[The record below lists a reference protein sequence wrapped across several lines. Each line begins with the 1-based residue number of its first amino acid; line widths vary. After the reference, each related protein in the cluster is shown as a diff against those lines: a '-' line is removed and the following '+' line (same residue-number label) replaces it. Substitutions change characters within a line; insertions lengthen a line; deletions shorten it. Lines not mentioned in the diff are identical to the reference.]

1 MCTNKH
7 VDKRTKMNNALT
19 KNIGKGFIRLMWLG
33 ALATWVVYGIY
44 IYNFAPGQW
53 FKPSPNPADWGVFG
67 DYVGGLLNP
76 LFSFLA
82 FIGVI
87 ITVLLQA
94 KQLEVIR
101 EQANF
106 EEIQR
111 VMSTLSARI
120 DGLLSSSPTAPKEQY
135 RNMASPPKSVYELI
149 SALGTWRLNA
159 QASDGTDWERWAL
172 TEDHLVKLQQTI
184 HGELTAIC
192 LEFEA
197 LAWTL
202 NQYSAA
208 GGSEMVMKFYR
219 YRHRAVLA
227 WLDSMS
233 LIDEHGQIQVF
244 FKPKE
249 SYQYMSSNPAQR

>member
-1 MCTNKH
+1 MNK
-7 VDKRTKMNNALT
+7 VLT
-19 KNIGKGFIRLMWLG
+19 SDIGKGLIKLMWIG
-33 ALATWVVYGIY
+33 ALATWVVYGFY
-44 IYNFAPGQW
+44 IYNFGPGQW

-87 ITVLLQA
+87 ITVVLQA
-94 KQLEVIR
+94 KQLDVVR

-111 VMSTLSARI
+111 VLSTLSSRI
-120 DGLLSSSPTAPKEQY
+120 DGLLASAPSAPAEAY
-135 RNMASPPKSVYELI
+135 HGLITPPKSVFELV
-149 SALGTWRLNA
+149 SALGTWHLNK
-159 QASDGTDWERWAL
+159 QPLGKTDWERWAL
-172 TEDHLVKLQQTI
+172 TDDHLRRLKQTI
-184 HGELTAIC
+184 NGELTTIC

-202 NQYSAA
+202 NRYSSA
-208 GGSEMVMKFYR
+208 GGSEMVIEFYQ
-219 YRHRAVLA
+219 YRHRAVLT
-227 WLDSMS
+227 WLDAIGLLES
-233 LIDEHGQIQVF
+233 HGQVQAF

-249 SYQYMSSNPAQR
+249 NYKYMVSNPSSAGL

>member
-1 MCTNKH
+1 
-7 VDKRTKMNNALT
+7 
-19 KNIGKGFIRLMWLG
+19 MWLG

-53 FKPSPNPADWGVFG
+53 FKPSQNPADWGVFG

-87 ITVLLQA
+87 ITVVLQA
-94 KQLEVIR
+94 KQLEVVR
-101 EQANF
+101 EQSNL

-111 VMSTLSARI
+111 VMSTLSSRI
-120 DGLLSSSPTAPKEQY
+120 DGLLSSAPSAPAEQY
-135 RNMASPPKSVYELI
+135 RNMAAPPKSVYELI
-149 SALGTWRLNA
+149 SALGTWRLNIH
-159 QASDGTDWERWAL
+159 SPDTTDWERWAL
-172 TEDHLVKLQQTI
+172 TEDHLRKLQQTI
-184 HGELTAIC
+184 SGELTTIC

-202 NQYSAA
+202 NQYATE

-219 YRHRAVLA
+219 YRHSSILV
-227 WLDSMS
+227 WLDAMS
-233 LIDEHGQIQVF
+233 LIDEHGQIQKF
-244 FKPKE
+244 FKTKE
-249 SYQYMSSNPAQR
+249 SHQYMTNKTTQT